1 MSIEVLLL
9 NNIKNVGKVGEI
21 VSVRDG
27 YARNFLFPQGLGAKV
42 TKAAIRQIESRKAK
56 IMKDYE
62 DAIAAAKQL
71 AEKVQAV
78 SVVIAVQA
86 GDDERLFGSV
96 TITQIQEAVAK
107 QGYTF
112 DKRAFSIKDGIR
124 TLGEHHVSIELHP
137 EVQAQITVKVER
149 A

>member
-27 YARNFLFPQGLGAKV
+27 YARNYLLPQGLGAKV

-56 IMKDYE
+56 IMQEYDE
-62 DAIAAAKQL
+62 AIAAAKQL
-71 AEKVQAV
+71 AQKVETVA
-78 SVVIAVQA
+78 VVIAVQA

-107 QGYTF
+107 QGYAF
-112 DKRAFSIKDGIR
+112 DKRAFAIKESIR

>member
-27 YARNFLFPQGLGAKV
+27 YARNYLFPQGLGAKV

-107 QGYTF
+107 QGYAF